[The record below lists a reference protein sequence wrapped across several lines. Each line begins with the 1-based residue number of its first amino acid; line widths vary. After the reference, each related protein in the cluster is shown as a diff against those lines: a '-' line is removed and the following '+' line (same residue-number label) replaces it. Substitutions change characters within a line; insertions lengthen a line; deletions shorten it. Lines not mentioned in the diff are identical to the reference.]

1 MIIPLLSMAKAKHT
15 VAVSAE
21 EKIKEAA
28 RRVFTKKGY
37 AATRTRDIAEEAGL
51 NLALL
56 NYYFRSKE
64 KLFGIVMEERMKQ
77 FFGEIAPLMNDSGTT
92 LDQKI
97 EGVVSYYVDM
107 LLQNPDL
114 PLFILNEIRH
124 NSDLFNRFQAGRL
137 IQSSHFVIQLKEKQ
151 PGIHPLH
158 FVVSILG
165 MTIFPFVAKP
175 VLQSAGGIDQQMFV
189 AMMKE
194 RKKLVPKWVKA
205 MIKVK

>member
-1 MIIPLLSMAKAKHT
+1 
-15 VAVSAE
+15 
-21 EKIKEAA
+21 
-28 RRVFTKKGY
+28 
-37 AATRTRDIAEEAGL
+37 
-51 NLALL
+51 
-56 NYYFRSKE
+56 
-64 KLFGIVMEERMKQ
+64 
-77 FFGEIAPLMNDSGTT
+77 
-92 LDQKI
+92 
-97 EGVVSYYVDM
+97 M

>member
-137 IQSSHFVIQLKEKQ
+137 IQNSYFVTQLKEKQ